1 MRTQQWQ
8 NVEIKKDYVD
18 ILQGLNAPAIKR
30 DRPIDQ
36 SLRNV
41 ISADFFSFIK
51 QIPVVIV
58 CMWLGACIAS

>member
-1 MRTQQWQ
+1 MRIQQWQ